1 MSNIP
6 VTHASAPKKRGRTLL
21 LLLVAIAVVIALV
34 VTGGSFAYAKQFE
47 GKALPGTTVSGADV
61 SGKTAEEIRAIVEKD
76 TSGVKVT
83 VEAGG
88 EHTTVPLEEVGAR
101 IDVDKTVEKA
111 LSRDSSI
118 PSVVSAALSG
128 KHDVTPVVTV
138 DEEKARAY
146 AESLVPENE
155 VEPVDAEIVQDDDT
169 KEFSVVESKA
179 GKGVDP
185 SEFVAS
191 VKKNAPELKDFTV
204 TQKFTSIEPQLD
216 TAKANETIE
225 TLEGM
230 LKSSMVVTGPE
241 DKTFEVKR
249 KDRLGFVSITPNDK
263 GDNFEINI
271 DQEKVDTYVGKI
283 AGKVATTKKDG
294 IVEVA
299 EDGSRT
305 EVSPGKDG
313 VKVTNQKD
321 ITEKLTH
328 ALSAGENLDIAMTT
342 EVEKAEVK
350 EKKVEKAPVDPEKV
364 PSELPSYAPAEAHNG
379 EKWIDIN
386 LANKT
391 VTAYVGDKAVWGP
404 VSVVD
409 GGKGTETPTGEYEIW
424 HRTEVQN
431 MGCTPRY
438 DYCTKGV
445 KYNQFFHKGYALHS
459 APWRSSFG
467 YSGSHGCIN
476 MRMKDAK
483 WLFEWASL
491 GTKVVSHR

>member
-1 MSNIP
+1 MSTTP
-6 VTHASAPKKRGRTLL
+6 VTHARAPKKRGRTLFFVL
-21 LLLVAIAVVIALV
+21 AAIAVVIALV
-34 VTGGSFAYAKQFE
+34 ATGGSFAYAKQFE
-47 GKALPGTTVSGADV
+47 GKALPGTTISGVDV
-61 SGKTAEEIRAIVEKD
+61 TGKTAEEIRAIVEKN
-76 TSGVKVT
+76 TGGVKVT
-83 VEAGG
+83 VDAGG
-88 EHTTVPLEEVGAR
+88 ERTTVPLEEVGAR
-101 IDVDKTVEKA
+101 IDVAKTVEKA
-111 LSRDSSI
+111 LSRESSI

-128 KHDVTPVVTV
+128 THDITPVVTV

-146 AESLVPENE
+146 AESLVPDNE
-155 VEPVDAEIVQDDDT
+155 VDPVDAEIVQDDDT

-185 SEFVAS
+185 AVFVAT
-191 VKKNAPELKDFTV
+191 VKKKAPELKNFTV
-204 TQKFTSIEPQLD
+204 KQEFTTIEPKLNTETAEATLD
-216 TAKANETIE
+216 KLET
-225 TLEGM
+225 M
-230 LKSSMVVTGPE
+230 LKSSLVVKGPE

-249 KDRLGFVSITPNDK
+249 KDRLNFVSIAPNEA
-263 GDNFEINI
+263 GDHFEITVDEEKI
-271 DQEKVDTYVGKI
+271 DGYVGKLTE
-283 AGKVATTKKDG
+283 KVARSKKDG
-294 IVEVA
+294 VVEVA

-313 VKVTNQKD
+313 IKVTNQKD
-321 ITEKLTH
+321 ISEKLTH
-328 ALSAGENLDIAMTT
+328 ALSTGEDLDVAMTT

-350 EKKVEKAPVDPEKV
+350 EKKVEKAPVDLEKV
-364 PSELPSYAPAEAHNG
+364 PGELPSYAPAEAHNG

-386 LANKT
+386 LADKT
-391 VTAYVGDKAVWGP
+391 VTAYVGDKAVFGP

-424 HRTEVQN
+424 YRTEVQD

-438 DYCTKGV
+438 SYCSRNV

-467 YSGSHGCIN
+467 YSGSHGCVN
-476 MRMKDAK
+476 MRVKDAK